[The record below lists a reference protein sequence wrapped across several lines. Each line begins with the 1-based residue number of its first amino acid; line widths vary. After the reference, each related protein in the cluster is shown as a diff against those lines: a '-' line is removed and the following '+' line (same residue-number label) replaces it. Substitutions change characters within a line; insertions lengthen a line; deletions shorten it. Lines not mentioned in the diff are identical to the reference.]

1 MTLICSTGKHQ
12 PFQHPTETPGNIDQ
26 EATRSGKLCVRDLS
40 SLITQQVDFR
50 SIKVKTG
57 TIEVPYLQVS
67 DKEYDEA
74 KAIVKKFKTATMEA
88 GRDFTSEDIAR
99 KHPYVMKFFAQNLM
113 DCRDKAI
120 QTKRIE
126 KMISIR
132 FGDQIGIVSLP
143 AEPFTEIGLAIKK
156 ASRFR

>member
-1 MTLICSTGKHQ
+1 
-12 PFQHPTETPGNIDQ
+12 
-26 EATRSGKLCVRDLS
+26 
-40 SLITQQVDFR
+40 
-50 SIKVKTG
+50 
-57 TIEVPYLQVS
+57 
-67 DKEYDEA
+67 
-74 KAIVKKFKTATMEA
+74 MEA

-132 FGDQIGIVSLP
+132 FGDQIGIMSLP
-143 AEPFTEIGLAIKK
+143 TEPFTEIGLAIKK
-156 ASRFR
+156 ASPFPLTIIAALGMGEVGYVGLPEHYCHGGGYETSPSPSKADRDVGVKMIEAAVRMLN